1 VRPVRHER
9 NSARCL
15 SAPAPAPAALTAAYT
30 SMNLPLMT
38 VELPRSAMGVMMPSG
53 A

>member
-1 VRPVRHER
+1 MATLLLAEVHGAKL
-9 NSARCL
+9 NDAT
-15 SAPAPAPAALTAAYT
+15 AKALTAAYT
-30 SMNLPLMT
+30 SMDLPLMT